1 MTIKEKKEAI
11 KITDTENNRV
21 YVLDFDL
28 ESIKYAQNNGFLWEE
43 IDTRSATLIPLIWY
57 TLFRRHEKNV
67 SMAEAEKLL
76 KRLGGMSEALIVH
89 IRQLWEQTLAPLY
102 ADEEDTYDPKATGLI
117 IEM

>member
-28 ESIKYAQNNGFLWEE
+28 DSIKYAQDNGFSWDE
-43 IDTRSATLIPLIWY
+43 IDTRSATLVPLIWY

-67 SMAEAEKLL
+67 SKADAENLL
-76 KRLGGMSEALIVH
+76 KRLGGMSVALIVR

-102 ADEEDTYDPKATGLI
+102 ADEEDSYDPKATGLT